1 MHTPLRHQFL
11 QQILNIITQ
20 ARPLVS
26 TIARRDRD
34 LASQVRRALSSIAL
48 NAAEGF
54 GTEAGNARLRFQ
66 TAHGS
71 LSEAEVA
78 LELAVAWGYL
88 EKRQNTSRQ
97 LQQTSRPTYVSQL
110 STQELLLD
118 RNFYRISHR

>member
-1 MHTPLRHQFL
+1 MHTPLRHQIL
-11 QQILNIITQ
+11 QQILNIIVQ

-88 EKRQNTSRQ
+88 EKRQTSAVLAALSAVGGR
-97 LQQTSRPTYVSQL
+97 LFGLSQ
-110 STQELLLD
+110 
-118 RNFYRISHR
+118 R